1 MANKQ
6 EDPPAYSASKPQAP
20 QAAYQGYQHPAG
32 YPGGPPPQ
40 VGYPY
45 QQQQQQQQGPPPAGA
60 YYQQGPPPP
69 GGYYQPGP
77 HMMYGPGPGYGQPQ
91 GYYQTNNNNRGS
103 QPVGF
108 LAHILWLAC
117 GLYADLLFARAGLH
131 GGSSCQL
138 GMLLL
143 LGLPAPLDRARVGER
158 ERVGWKE
165 QEITSR
171 HDNGRLLG
179 RVSHNRWVRTYN
191 RYGQPT
197 SWPRSGGF
205 FGGDFFFFWFFWAYT
220 AHDQDGP
227 VCTLALGT
235 RTLDGHLTIL
245 LKFLYR
251 Y

>member
-1 MANKQ
+1 MRDWSTFGSEAAWRRVSCNQSYISSAPLHRVTMANKQ

-103 QPVGF
+103 QPGCMEAL
-108 LAHILWLAC
+108 LASLAC
-117 GLYADLLFARAGLH
+117 CCCLD
-131 GGSSCQL
+131 C
-138 GMLLL
+138 LLL
-143 LGLPAPLDRARVGER
+143 
-158 ERVGWKE
+158 
-165 QEITSR
+165 
-171 HDNGRLLG
+171 
-179 RVSHNRWVRTYN
+179 
-191 RYGQPT
+191 
-197 SWPRSGGF
+197 
-205 FGGDFFFFWFFWAYT
+205 
-220 AHDQDGP
+220 
-227 VCTLALGT
+227 
-235 RTLDGHLTIL
+235 
-245 LKFLYR
+245 
-251 Y
+251 